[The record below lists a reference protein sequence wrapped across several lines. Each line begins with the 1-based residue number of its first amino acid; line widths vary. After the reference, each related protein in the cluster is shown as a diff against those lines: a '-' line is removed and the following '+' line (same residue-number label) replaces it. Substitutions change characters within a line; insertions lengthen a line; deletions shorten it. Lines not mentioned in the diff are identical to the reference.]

1 MITYENQIFT
11 SIATALRTEFPG
23 IYVSGELNLNP
34 EQFPACYIEE
44 SDNYVMQSGRTE
56 NTAENY
62 SVVTYEVNVFSN
74 KQIGKKQEAKAIM
87 AAVDQLM
94 DSWNFT
100 RLALLPVNIDSSTKY
115 RLTARYTA
123 VVDSNETYYR
133 R

>member
-1 MITYENQIFT
+1 MITYENELFT
-11 SIATALRTEFPG
+11 TIATELRSQFPG

-44 SDNYVMQSGRTE
+44 ADNYVLTSGRDQS
-56 NTAENY
+56 NAENY
-62 SVVTYEVNVFSN
+62 SVVMYAVNVFSN
-74 KQIGKKQEAKAIM
+74 KQVGKKQEAKKIM
-87 AAVDQLM
+87 AVVDSIFASL
-94 DSWNFT
+94 NFT
-100 RLALLPVNIDSSTKY
+100 RQSLLPVNLDSSTKY